1 MKLKEINL
9 MNVFLCFSVVLIHL
23 TASPVTSLRHDNI
36 WYLLFFV
43 INKFLTFAVPGF
55 IFLSGFKLYNKYKD
69 IQIDIKKFYSGRFK
83 KIVIPYI
90 VAFLI
95 YFVFYKL
102 LNLVLLKELLPA
114 LLLGTLAAHFYYIII
129 ALQFYLIF
137 PLLNKIFNKY
147 DKLLLLLSLISTFIF
162 NQFVHFS
169 YSDRFF
175 GTYIFYFV
183 LGMFLSKIN
192 ASINKKHLV
201 ISSAL
206 FIPITLIHI
215 YFSYK
220 MSLGD
225 FWYKP
230 SGIVQV
236 IYVSLACVVIYDLC
250 LYLKNVKF
258 EKIVNFFEPHT
269 FYIFLYHILFM
280 NILDFVIY
288 PYFNLS
294 IKYKFLISSIFIFL
308 IGLGYCYVKNY
319 FQKKKLSV

>member
-69 IQIDIKKFYSGRFK
+69 IQIDIKKFYSGRFN

-95 YFVFYKL
+95 YFVFYKF
-102 LNLVLLKELLPA
+102 LNMVQFNEFLPA

-147 DKLLLLLSLISTFIF
+147 DKLLLLQSLISTFIF
-162 NQFVHFS
+162 NQF
-169 YSDRFF
+169 Y
-175 GTYIFYFV
+175 
-183 LGMFLSKIN
+183 
-192 ASINKKHLV
+192 
-201 ISSAL
+201 
-206 FIPITLIHI
+206 
-215 YFSYK
+215 
-220 MSLGD
+220 
-225 FWYKP
+225 
-230 SGIVQV
+230 
-236 IYVSLACVVIYDLC
+236 
-250 LYLKNVKF
+250 
-258 EKIVNFFEPHT
+258 
-269 FYIFLYHILFM
+269 
-280 NILDFVIY
+280 
-288 PYFNLS
+288 
-294 IKYKFLISSIFIFL
+294 SIFTTFNIF
-308 IGLGYCYVKNY
+308 
-319 FQKKKLSV
+319 F